1 MGIESPKFFERK
13 ERKPE
18 PARTSFRPEERY
30 KLEILKRVGKELGVQ
45 VREIELIRG
54 KNEAPE
60 SYEARKKK
68 GEWSVEIIPPAGSPD
83 LGEFWRRVRE
93 EGKKYIE
100 SQNK

>member
-1 MGIESPKFFERK
+1 MGIESPKFFER
-13 ERKPE
+13 ELE
-18 PARTSFRPEERY
+18 PVRTSFRPEERY
-30 KLEILKRVGKELGVQ
+30 KLEILQKVGRELGIE

-60 SYEARKKK
+60 SYEARKNK

-83 LGEFWRRVRE
+83 LSEFWRRVRE
-93 EGKKYIE
+93 EEKKYIE